1 MKNPMLNE
9 DFLLEL
15 EKDRN
20 REVYARIILLD
31 VNELPIE
38 EIEGKVVSGSI
49 NIDGTSVVRRT
60 CSLQLV
66 SNNINIHD
74 FYWGVKNKFKLEVGL
89 LNVINNEYPDII
101 WFKQGIYVI
110 TAFSAVLGVNNYTI
124 SISGKDKMCLLN
136 GDMAGQIM
144 NISEDFGVKWI
155 WKNDEHTEYIAE
167 DIEIKEI
174 IYKGVQTYAGE
185 LPQNIIINDIAECG
199 VQLMEY
205 RGKQPLYLIKNNDD
219 KIYEN
224 MTVKGGM
231 NCWYKDKETNE
242 IVASTL
248 SSIPQYE
255 TEISSEI
262 NQDPNRQPTIVY
274 LSDPIAGSSRAYTIY
289 KVVGGTGAI
298 GYRLTNL
305 TYALISSIE

>member
-124 SISGKDKMCLLN
+124 STTISKLKNSAINAVQYNIHKLLDRN
-136 GDMAGQIM
+136 
-144 NISEDFGVKWI
+144 
-155 WKNDEHTEYIAE
+155 HTPR
-167 DIEIKEI
+167 
-174 IYKGVQTYAGE
+174 QTH
-185 LPQNIIINDIAECG
+185 D
-199 VQLMEY
+199 
-205 RGKQPLYLIKNNDD
+205 
-219 KIYEN
+219 
-224 MTVKGGM
+224 
-231 NCWYKDKETNE
+231 
-242 IVASTL
+242 
-248 SSIPQYE
+248 
-255 TEISSEI
+255 
-262 NQDPNRQPTIVY
+262 
-274 LSDPIAGSSRAYTIY
+274 
-289 KVVGGTGAI
+289 
-298 GYRLTNL
+298 
-305 TYALISSIE
+305 

>member
-15 EKDRN
+15 EKNRN

-174 IYKGVQTYAGE
+174 IYKGV
-185 LPQNIIINDIAECG
+185 
-199 VQLMEY
+199 
-205 RGKQPLYLIKNNDD
+205 
-219 KIYEN
+219 
-224 MTVKGGM
+224 
-231 NCWYKDKETNE
+231 
-242 IVASTL
+242 
-248 SSIPQYE
+248 
-255 TEISSEI
+255 
-262 NQDPNRQPTIVY
+262 
-274 LSDPIAGSSRAYTIY
+274 
-289 KVVGGTGAI
+289 
-298 GYRLTNL
+298 
-305 TYALISSIE
+305 